1 MSKFV
6 KLTLAL
12 MFVVSFSIV
21 GCLGDDDNPTGSSG
35 SVVGKWLLTS
45 QTINGTPMEEIWEYY
60 LVFEEDSTGERLDM
74 DDNLLSDFTWSIDG
88 DKMTFSY
95 TNRDPETKDFSVT
108 STTLTIETVYNHGEE
123 PEIFVDTFTRQ

>member
-1 MSKFV
+1 MLKFA

-12 MFVVSFSIV
+12 MLVASLSIV
-21 GCLGDDDNPTGSSG
+21 GCLDDDDNPAASSG

-60 LVFEEDSTGERLDM
+60 LVFEEDSTGEELDM
-74 DDNLLSDFTWSIDG
+74 EDNPTSDFTWSIDG
-88 DKMTFSY
+88 DKITFNYS
-95 TNRDPETKDFSVT
+95 NRDPVTKDYSAT
-108 STTLTIETVYNHGEE
+108 STKLTIETVYNHGEE